1 MKKAVNPS
9 MMMGIGIGL
18 MISSLVWAGYQNSLY
33 SAYQIEKRARQLGMK
48 YPSEIRV
55 LENNELGGDSK

>member
-1 MKKAVNPS
+1 MNPS
-9 MMMGIGIGL
+9 MIMGIGIGL
-18 MISSLVWAGYQNSLY
+18 MISSLIWASFQNSSY

-55 LENNELGGDSK
+55 LEQRELGGDSK